1 MRDPMKN
8 VKSEDLRMLH
18 RLMDGELHD
27 LAPGE
32 LAAFER
38 RLLAEPALNEAM
50 EQLRSLRS
58 MFTAVRN
65 APSPMPPTGFT
76 DGVLT
81 AVRQQAL
88 AGAATS
94 GGRTGGASDRTV
106 WTCRRILLLAAA
118 ITALAA
124 LLHTWVLTSREPEH
138 LQAGPAE
145 VQQEMKRIDQLIRDE
160 AGQPGTEGR

>member
-18 RLMDGELHD
+18 RMADGELHD

-38 RLLAEPALNEAM
+38 RLLAEPALTEAM

-58 MFTAVRN
+58 MFTAGRR
-65 APSPMPPTGFT
+65 APSPVPPIGFT
-76 DGVLT
+76 DGVLA

-94 GGRTGGASDRTV
+94 GGRTGGAPDRTV

-118 ITALAA
+118 ITAIAL
-124 LLHTWVLTSREPEH
+124 LLHTWILTSREPEH
-138 LQAGPAE
+138 LQAVPT
-145 VQQEMKRIDQLIRDE
+145 EMKKEMDRLDELIRTE
-160 AGQPGTEGR
+160 AGRPGGQRR